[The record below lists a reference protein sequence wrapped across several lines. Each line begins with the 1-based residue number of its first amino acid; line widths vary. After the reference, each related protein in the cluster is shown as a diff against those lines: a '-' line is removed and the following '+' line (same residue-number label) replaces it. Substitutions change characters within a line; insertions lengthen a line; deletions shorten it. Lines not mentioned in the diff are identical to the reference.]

1 MDVINVFLLA
11 LAGGVLSLTGGFI
24 LLKNAKLAKIL
35 SQVSAPFAA
44 GALLAAVFFDVL
56 PEALEIGEMNNVFI
70 WLLIGIVGF
79 FILERRLNW
88 FHHHHEHEAD
98 TNVKKRTP
106 AMLVV
111 GDTLHNA
118 IDGAA
123 IGIAYLADPMLGV
136 VTAIAV
142 ALHEIPQEIGDFGLL
157 LKAGWNKNKVL
168 KVNLLSALACVATAL
183 ATYFIG
189 TGVEQIIAPA
199 LGLVSGMLLY
209 IALSDV
215 LPSVHDSKNH
225 KKWLDKA
232 TLLFLSG
239 IFIVWGAITL
249 THSVFDVHLH
259 EDESNSEIHSD
270 EHDEEHEED
279 EKDHKD

>member
-1 MDVINVFLLA
+1 MDVLNVFLLS
-11 LAGGVLSLTGGFI
+11 LAGGVFSLTGGFI
-24 LLKNAKLAKIL
+24 LLRNAKLAKLL
-35 SQVSAPFAA
+35 SKISAPFAA

-56 PEALEIGEMNNVFI
+56 PEALDLGEVNNVFI

-88 FHHHHEHEAD
+88 FHHHHEHDAD
-98 TNVKKRTP
+98 TNIKKRIP

-111 GDTLHNA
+111 GDTVHNA

-157 LKAGWNKNKVL
+157 LKAGWAKNKVL
-168 KVNLLSALACVATAL
+168 KVNLLSAMACVATAL
-183 ATYFIG
+183 ITYFVG
-189 TGVEQIIAPA
+189 SSVEQIIAPA

-215 LPSVHDSKNH
+215 LPTVHDSKNH
-225 KKWLDKA
+225 KKWFDQA
-232 TLLFLSG
+232 TLLFITGLVV
-239 IFIVWGAITL
+239 VWGAITI
-249 THSVFDVHLH
+249 THSVFDTHA
-259 EDESNSEIHSD
+259 
-270 EHDEEHEED
+270 HDEDSQSESHKDDEESHEED
-279 EKDHKD
+279 EEHKD